1 VSYTEGFK
9 ARMIE
14 RMTGPEGV
22 SAYALSKDV
31 GVSPPTLYRWI
42 QAGSLNG
49 MSKEPSRRR
58 QTTWS
63 ASEKLRVVKEAGQL
77 TDEDLGEFLR
87 REGLHATQLSEWAEI
102 ANAAALASLTP
113 PKRSKK
119 KMTPEQR
126 RIRDLEKELNRKD
139 KALAEVTAILT
150 LKKRVQEI
158 WGDGEDD
165 TDSESAK

>member
-1 VSYTEGFK
+1 MSYTEGFK